1 MVVSSECLSGGR
13 FLRFRHSFFM
23 INILGFVKSKSGC
36 DWYRCEQPLLK
47 IAENKAAHVRF
58 FNKGDD
64 IGWFGTDEAAQKIEG
79 MFEWADVIFIPR
91 LIEGRLITVMEHFR
105 KMGKKIVTDWDDNIF
120 QVNPLSPSYRQ
131 FGTEEIRWKME
142 DGNIIDGWID
152 GKNIDLAKNR
162 VQLQAMTEA
171 IQWADAFFVTGAGL
185 KRAYEKIHQNIYVLP
200 NSIDLK
206 LWQKMNLWPHHGV
219 RMGWFG
225 GNSHYEDWRAIIAP
239 LLHNFMATNQDVT
252 LVVMGEKWDSLLK
265 GLDPK
270 RVEFHPWV
278 HIEAYPYKA
287 ALLDLDFAVIPLV
300 DNEFNNGKSTIKWL
314 EMGALQ
320 VPCVTS
326 FIEPYDTLMDLVK
339 DNGIFVEG
347 NSMSGW
353 HEGMNAL
360 AKDPMLRKR
369 MGIAAR
375 QTVEKYYS
383 ADETWKLWL
392 NAFEEVSH
400 KILTASTISLGV
412 A

>member
-1 MVVSSECLSGGR
+1 
-13 FLRFRHSFFM
+13 M

-91 LIEGRLITVMEHFR
+91 LIEGRLITVMNNFR

-120 QVNPLSPSYRQ
+120 KVNPLSPSYRQ
-131 FGTEEIRWKME
+131 FGTEEIRWKMD
-142 DGNIIDGWID
+142 DGSVIDGWID
-152 GKNIDLAKNR
+152 GKNIDLTKNR
-162 VQLQAMTEA
+162 AQLQAMTEA
-171 IQWADAFFVTGAGL
+171 IEWTDSFFVTGDGL
-185 KRAYEKIHQNIYVLP
+185 KRAYAKNHANIYTLP

-206 LWQKMNLWPHHGV
+206 LWKKMPLKPHEGI

-225 GNSHYEDWRAIIAP
+225 GNSHYEDWRVVMAP
-239 LLHNFMATNQDVT
+239 LIKNFMATNPNVT
-252 LVVMGEKWDSLLK
+252 LVIMGEKWSSLLQ
-265 GLDPK
+265 GIDEK

-300 DNEFNNGKSTIKWL
+300 DNDFNNGKSPVKWL
-314 EMGALQ
+314 EMGALE
-320 VPCVTS
+320 VPAVTS
-326 FIEPYDTLMDLVK
+326 YVEPYNAMMDLVN

-353 HEGMNAL
+353 YEAMTRMV
-360 AKDPMLRKR
+360 KDADLRKG
-369 MGIAAR
+369 MGVCAR
-375 QTVEKYYS
+375 KTVEQFYN

-392 NAFEEVSH
+392 KAFEETAAKKISPSTVSMG
-400 KILTASTISLGV
+400 IA
-412 A
+412 

>member
-1 MVVSSECLSGGR
+1 
-13 FLRFRHSFFM
+13 M

-64 IGWFGTDEAAQKIEG
+64 IGWFATDEAAQKIQG
-79 MFEWADVIFIPR
+79 MFEWADVIFVPR
-91 LIEGRLITVMEHFR
+91 LAEGRLVTVMEQF
-105 KMGKKIVTDWDDNIF
+105 KKLGKKIVTDWDDNIF
-120 QVNPLSPSYRQ
+120 HINPLSPSYRQ

-142 DGNIIDGWID
+142 DGEIIDGWID

-162 VQLQAMTEA
+162 ITKKAMVEGIEYT
-171 IQWADAFFVTGAGL
+171 DAFIVTGEGL
-185 KRAYEKIHQNIYVLP
+185 KKAYAPYHKNISICP

-206 LWQKMNLWPHHGV
+206 LWNKMPLKYHQGI

-225 GNSHYEDWRAIIAP
+225 GNSHYEDWRVVCAP
-239 LLHNFMATNQDVT
+239 LLKNFMDANPNVT
-252 LVVMGEKWDSLLK
+252 LVIMGEKWDSLLE

-300 DNEFNNGKSTIKWL
+300 DNEFNRGKSPIKWL
-314 EMGALQ
+314 EMAALQ

-326 FIEPYDTLMDLVK
+326 FVEPYNSMMDLVK
-339 DNGIFVEG
+339 NNGIFVDG
-347 NSMSGW
+347 NTMAGW
-353 HEGMNAL
+353 HEGMNTLVRNAE
-360 AKDPMLRKR
+360 LRKC
-369 MGIAAR
+369 MGAAAR
-375 QTVEKYYS
+375 QTVETYFS

-392 NAFEEVSH
+392 KVFEDLVVPKLEV
-400 KILTASTISLGV
+400 V
-412 A
+412 